1 MIRTLLVDDEVNSR
15 IVLRSL
21 LSTYCED
28 CEVIGEAGNVEEA
41 YEAAIS
47 LNPDLV
53 FLDIQMPRED
63 GFGLLK
69 RFEEVPFQ
77 VIFATSFDR
86 YAIDAIRF
94 SALDYLLKPVDP
106 EHLVNA
112 IARARKRIGHDKNEN
127 QPLIDNVF
135 NNLNDTLP
143 KKIAVHEND
152 KVKLISEE
160 EIVSIVGSGSYSNV
174 ITTDG
179 RKYTLSKYLKEL
191 ETLFGDQSKFIR
203 ISRSAILNAAQI
215 KSYTKGDPC
224 SIEMKNGEVH
234 EVSRRKKTEVLALL
248 KIAVKN

>member
-21 LSTYCED
+21 LSTYCKD
-28 CEVIGEAGNVEEA
+28 CEVVGEAGNVEEG
-41 YEAAIS
+41 YEAAIR

-106 EHLVNA
+106 EQLVNA
-112 IARARKRIGHDKNEN
+112 ISRARKRIGHDNEN

-160 EIVSIVGSGSYSNV
+160 DIVSIVGSGSYSD
-174 ITTDG
+174 ITTTDG

-191 ETLFGDQSKFIR
+191 ETLFGEQSNFIR
-203 ISRSAILNAAQI
+203 ISRSAILNASQI

-224 SIEMKNGEVH
+224 SIEMKSGEMH
-234 EVSRRKKTEVLALL
+234 EVSRRKKTEVLTLL
-248 KIAVKN
+248 KTAVKN